1 MAECKHLFVLIHQ
14 LKTEG
19 SKAEMIPA
27 GYYCIRCN
35 NTLLGLRGILGPAV
49 WIKEDKAMERLGI
62 SKVVDEI

>member
-1 MAECKHLFVLIHQ
+1 MEECKHLFVMINQ

-35 NTLLGLRGILGPAV
+35 KTLLELTGILGPAV
-49 WIKEDKAMERLGI
+49 WIKENDD
-62 SKVVDEI
+62 V